1 MNMLIVEP
9 LPQARLALNDTIAV
23 RLLAV
28 VVLRIFPGCAGSM
41 RRRPPS
47 DYEGGRRFFI
57 Q

>member
-1 MNMLIVEP
+1 MLIVEP